1 MPFGHGPERG
11 DELYQLTY
19 FLLGG
24 ALPLSRPEG
33 LPVVLGQFP
42 PCPGWLDCP
51 RSPVFVVPELPDF
64 DIVPLLVFVVLLSI
78 RLQMMVFLPEIIIL
92 NAVRSSL

>member
-1 MPFGHGPERG
+1 MPFGHDPERG

-64 DIVPLLVFVVLLSI
+64 DIVSLLVFVVWLTNMAITYTAIYQL
-78 RLQMMVFLPEIIIL
+78 
-92 NAVRSSL
+92 

>member
-1 MPFGHGPERG
+1 MVLRAFWLGRTGGGLWHMEVSRARRFKGSAIWKVGEPPFMPCGHGPERG

-33 LPVVLGQFP
+33 LPVVPGQFP
-42 PCPGWLDCP
+42 PCPG
-51 RSPVFVVPELPDF
+51 
-64 DIVPLLVFVVLLSI
+64 
-78 RLQMMVFLPEIIIL
+78 
-92 NAVRSSL
+92 